1 MYMILMSGGS
11 GRRLWP
17 LTDPQHPKQYLK
29 MLPGPGGQMHSMAQR
44 VWSQL
49 KEGGLVSHA
58 VVCAGRSQRHFLAE
72 QLPEADVAEEPSL
85 CDTFPAVALACA
97 YLIDKKGARPG
108 DPVVVIPIDSY
119 VDGAYFSALKCL
131 PYALKASGADVVLM
145 GKRPTAEWSDYA
157 YILPE
162 CHDGGAERGG
172 GSFGESCHP
181 AAPPETVTP
190 TDERPEETDEPPEAE
205 PPSDEKPEETDE
217 SPEAE
222 PTSDE
227 RPEEADEPEEALE
240 KYGYILPD
248 CRANGY
254 IRVGGFSEK
263 PDREAAQALI
273 EGGALWNM
281 GVLCMRV
288 GLLREKLAAYGLP
301 LDYRALYE
309 RYAELPAISFD
320 HEVLEHSKN
329 LAAVVFEGEWRDL
342 GTWNE
347 LMRVLPPQENCIR
360 HESCVDTFILNQL
373 DIPVV
378 AVGTNGLIIVA
389 TENGILVTD
398 KPGAPLVKE
407 LAPEGERHA

>member
-17 LTDPQHPKQYLK
+17 LTDAQHPKQYLK
-29 MLPGPGGQMHSMAQR
+29 MLPGPDGQMRSMAQR

-49 KEGGLVSHA
+49 KEGGLASHA
-58 VVCAGRSQRHFLAE
+58 VVCAGRNQRHFLAE
-72 QLPEADVAEEPSL
+72 QLPDAFVAEEPSL
-85 CDTFPAVALACA
+85 RDTFPAVALACA

-172 GSFGESCHP
+172 GSYESCH
-181 AAPPETVTP
+181 AVPPDLDLTSDEEPEETDEP
-190 TDERPEETDEPPEAE
+190 PKDERPEETDQ
-205 PPSDEKPEETDE
+205 
-217 SPEAE
+217 
-222 PTSDE
+222 
-227 RPEEADEPEEALE
+227 PEEALE

-301 LDYRALYE
+301 LDYRTLYE
-309 RYAELPAISFD
+309 RYPELPAISFD

-360 HESCVDTFILNQL
+360 HESCVDTFILNHL
-373 DIPVV
+373 GIPVV

-407 LAPEGERHA
+407 LAPEGGRHA

>member
-1 MYMILMSGGS
+1 MYVILMSGGS

-17 LTDPQHPKQYLK
+17 LTDAQHPKQYLK
-29 MLPGPGGQMHSMAQR
+29 LLPGPDGQMGSMAQR
-44 VWSQL
+44 VWAQL
-49 KEGGLVSHA
+49 KESGLASRA
-58 VVCAGRSQRHFLAE
+58 VVCAGRDQRHFLAE
-72 QLPEADVAEEPSL
+72 QLPGADVAEEPAL
-85 CDTFPAVALACA
+85 RDTFPAVALACA
-97 YLIDKKGARPG
+97 YLIDKKRARAD
-108 DPVVVIPIDSY
+108 DPVVIIPIDSY
-119 VDGAYFSALKCL
+119 VDGTYFSALKCL

-145 GKRPTAEWSDYA
+145 GKRPTADWSDYA

-162 CHDGGAERGG
+162 CHDGGAERGDEIH
-172 GSFGESCHP
+172 GESCQY
-181 AAPPETVTP
+181 AALPQ
-190 TDERPEETDEPPEAE
+190 AQ
-205 PPSDEKPEETDE
+205 PPSDEG
-217 SPEAE
+217 S
-222 PTSDE
+222 
-227 RPEEADEPEEALE
+227 EEADDPPEEALE

-254 IRVGGFSEK
+254 IRVGGFCEK

-288 GLLREKLAAYGLP
+288 GLLREKLAPYGLP

-309 RYAELPAISFD
+309 RYPELPAISFD
-320 HEVLEHSKN
+320 HAVLEHSKN

-373 DIPVV
+373 DIPLV
-378 AVGTNGLIIVA
+378 AVGASGLIIVA

-398 KPGAPLVKE
+398 GPGAPLVKE
-407 LAPEGERHA
+407 IAPGGGRNG

>member
-1 MYMILMSGGS
+1 MYVILMSGGS

-17 LTDPQHPKQYLK
+17 LTNAQHPKQYLK
-29 MLPGPGGQMHSMAQR
+29 LIPGPDGQMHSMAQR
-44 VWSQL
+44 VWAQL
-49 KEGGLVSHA
+49 RESGLAPRA
-58 VVCAGRSQRHFLAE
+58 VVCAGRDQRHFLAE

-85 CDTFPAVALACA
+85 RDTFPAVALACA
-97 YLIDKKGARPG
+97 YLIDKKGAHPD
-108 DPVVVIPIDSY
+108 DPVVVVPIDSY

-131 PYALKASGADVVLM
+131 PYALKTSGADVVLM

-162 CHDGGAERGG
+162 CHDGGTERD
-172 GSFGESCHP
+172 GSCGEPCLP
-181 AAPPETVTP
+181 AALPGAASPS
-190 TDERPEETDEPPEAE
+190 DEPPEKMDE
-205 PPSDEKPEETDE
+205 P
-217 SPEAE
+217 
-222 PTSDE
+222 
-227 RPEEADEPEEALE
+227 PEEALE

-254 IRVGGFSEK
+254 IRVEGFCEK

-273 EGGALWNM
+273 QGGALWNM
-281 GVLCMRV
+281 GVLCMRA
-288 GLLREKLAAYGLP
+288 GLLREKLASYGLP

-309 RYAELPAISFD
+309 RYSELPAISFD

-347 LMRVLPPQENCIR
+347 LRLVLPPQENCIR
-360 HESCVDTFILNQL
+360 HESCADTFILNQL

-378 AVGTNGLIIVA
+378 AVGTSGLIIVA

-398 KPGAPLVKE
+398 GPGAPLVKE
-407 LAPEGERHA
+407 IAPEGERHG